1 MAALVADKSPD
12 DDDQKPL
19 EMSLNVYEDGRALRC
34 EDALGQTL
42 SQKCEEPCGPRTRVC
57 GLQIGG
63 DEFSYFHNGIV
74 RYTPS
79 RMPLFALV
87 RRVALGACPCDRAF
101 VGATL
106 DALER
111 VFEPA
116 LFDWRVR
123 NSRHF
128 SARFGQ
134 ALLGTHSPKWLDRM
148 ADDGALVGPA
158 AGRSAADDGAARDPG
173 CFGGAAATSVFYAP
187 AYDAARPAP
196 DLEEWARGLGGEP
209 PDDGDDDSPNL
220 EADAAAAR
228 AVVAGRAARRRQR
241 GGVEVDVI
249 PAVEEKEALAE
260 HLVAGQLSSFLDRSL
275 DGSGAEGGS

>member
-1 MAALVADKSPD
+1 MTALVADASP

-63 DEFSYFHNGIV
+63 DEFSYFHNGI
-74 RYTPS
+74 
-79 RMPLFALV
+79 
-87 RRVALGACPCDRAF
+87 
-101 VGATL
+101 
-106 DALER
+106 R
-111 VFEPA
+111 VFEPE

-173 CFGGAAATSVFYAP
+173 CFGGAAATSAFYAP

-275 DGSGAEGGS
+275 DGSVEGSAGGS